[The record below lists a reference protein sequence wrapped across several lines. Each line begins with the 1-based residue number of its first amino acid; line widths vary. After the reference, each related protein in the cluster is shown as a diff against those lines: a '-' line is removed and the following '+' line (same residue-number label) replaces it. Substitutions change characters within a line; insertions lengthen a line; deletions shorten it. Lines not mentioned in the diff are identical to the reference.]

1 MTTDTALIQKMDDDL
16 EVLLPCEEKQ
26 LEQCEETIEQGLG
39 TFLDVG
45 RALAEI
51 RDNRLYKGSHRT
63 FERYCKDRWDLGKAH
78 AYRQI
83 YGYEAVALLE
93 QKRSP
98 IGDKN
103 ESEDSDSVNEIHQ
116 EMILPR
122 NEAQVRPLTKLTP
135 EQQVEA
141 WSLVLDWVNGGARLT
156 SYLVGKAA
164 KQVLAAAGQEVLER
178 ERKKTEQPSTL
189 VSRLFQKRLQD
200 LMEVIADEY
209 NSGWR
214 TTSKKEV
221 ISRLKSMILAVDELV

>member
-1 MTTDTALIQKMDDDL
+1 M
-16 EVLLPCEEKQ
+16 
-26 LEQCEETIEQGLG
+26 
-39 TFLDVG
+39 
-45 RALAEI
+45 
-51 RDNRLYKGSHRT
+51 
-63 FERYCKDRWDLGKAH
+63 
-78 AYRQI
+78 
-83 YGYEAVALLE
+83 LE
-93 QKRSP
+93 QKMVAIATENDGEEKMVP
-98 IGDKN
+98 IGTKN
-103 ESEDSDSVNEIHQ
+103 PEF
-116 EMILPR
+116 ILPR
-122 NEAQVRPLTKLTP
+122 NEAQARPLSKLTP

-164 KQVLAAAGQEVLER
+164 RQVVNQAGNQALKQ

-200 LMEVIADEY
+200 LMDVIADEY